1 MNSGKIVAGRDGTG
15 GRDGT
20 SKVLQE
26 VLADLKSTSQRHWE
40 KVGRAK
46 DRPSKLLF
54 VCFHGNCD
62 LLWWFALV
70 LTTFFAGN
78 RDLFLSPAFLENSH
92 HVRIWVFTLPFVFL
106 FVSAIAFAGLCLCT
120 DQIWDHLLS
129 LEVMLRLLCLSSNLA
144 WMGGTLLIYKKFYC
158 ENSEK
163 KGTNDQIETKSTVLN
178 FKTFWWIWRKP
189 LSRHS
194 RSRCQY
200 RRGNR
205 CTWQRYILFENQTI
219 SFQRQKNPPPHSGIW
234 PHWFREF
241 MKAC

>member
-1 MNSGKIVAGRDGTG
+1 MLKCGGPELAQKVRAIDIGKRWGEQKT
-15 GRDGT
+15 
-20 SKVLQE
+20 KV
-26 VLADLKSTSQRHWE
+26 W
-40 KVGRAK
+40 
-46 DRPSKLLF
+46 PSKLLF

-92 HVRIWVFTLPFVFL
+92 HVWIWVFTLPFYLSLVL
-106 FVSAIAFAGLCLCT
+106 PL
-120 DQIWDHLLS
+120 HLLVFVFAQITCFRWKS
-129 LEVMLRLLCLSSNLA
+129 CSVFSVCPATWPGWEAHCWLLTNV
-144 WMGGTLLIYKKFYC
+144 YKKFYC

-205 CTWQRYILFENQTI
+205 CTWQRYILFVNQTI

-241 MKAC
+241 MKAW

>member
-1 MNSGKIVAGRDGTG
+1 MLRCGGPELAQKVRARDIGKRWGEQKT
-15 GRDGT
+15 
-20 SKVLQE
+20 KV
-26 VLADLKSTSQRHWE
+26 W
-40 KVGRAK
+40 
-46 DRPSKLLF
+46 PSKLLF

-62 LLWWFALV
+62 LFWWFALV

-78 RDLFLSPAFLENSH
+78 RDLFLSPTFLENSH
-92 HVRIWVFTLPFVFL
+92 HVWIWVFTLPFVFV

-120 DQIWDHLLS
+120 DHLLS

-205 CTWQRYILFENQTI
+205 CTWQRYILFVNQTI

>member
-1 MNSGKIVAGRDGTG
+1 MLRCGGLELAQKVRARDIGKSREEQKT
-15 GRDGT
+15 
-20 SKVLQE
+20 E
-26 VLADLKSTSQRHWE
+26 VW
-40 KVGRAK
+40 
-46 DRPSKLLF
+46 PSKLLF

-62 LLWWFALV
+62 LFWWFALV

-78 RDLFLSPAFLENSH
+78 RDLFLSP
-92 HVRIWVFTLPFVFL
+92 VFFGKLTSCVNLGLYSSFL
-106 FVSAIAFAGLCLCT
+106 FVFGSAIAFAGLCLCK
-120 DQIWDHLLS
+120 DHLLS

-144 WMGGTLLIYKKFYC
+144 WMGGKLLIYKKFYC

-163 KGTNDQIETKSTVLN
+163 KGTNDQIETKSIVLN

-205 CTWQRYILFENQTI
+205 CTWQRYILFVNQTI

-241 MKAC
+241 MKAW